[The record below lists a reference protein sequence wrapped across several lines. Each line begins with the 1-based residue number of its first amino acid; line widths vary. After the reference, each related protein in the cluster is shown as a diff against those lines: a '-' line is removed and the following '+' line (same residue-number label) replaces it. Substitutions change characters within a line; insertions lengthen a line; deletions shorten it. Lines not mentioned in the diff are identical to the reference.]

1 MPIDKR
7 GLFLLELDWVVA
19 GFLTGMHSALPK
31 APRYRRGFFF
41 DEGSEAAMSRR
52 RDHLIDK
59 KIGSMIRMQRVKL
72 GMSQGELGKGLGV
85 TFQQIQKDENGTN
98 AMASTRIPDLCR
110 ILEIS
115 PNDLFGVSASA

>member
-1 MPIDKR
+1 
-7 GLFLLELDWVVA
+7 
-19 GFLTGMHSALPK
+19 
-31 APRYRRGFFF
+31 
-41 DEGSEAAMSRR
+41 
-52 RDHLIDK
+52 
-59 KIGSMIRMQRVKL
+59 
-72 GMSQGELGKGLGV
+72 LGV